1 MRHVTGAKSWLHV
14 DVLES
19 EQPGVHL
26 LRVTGELDL
35 GTIASLQS
43 SMEDLVGPGAR
54 VALDLEGL
62 RFCDSTGL
70 GAIIKLHRR
79 FADLGGVLA
88 LCAPGQRVLD
98 VLSIS
103 GVDQVIDVYP
113 SVAAATRILTRPAG

>member
-1 MRHVTGAKSWLHV
+1 MTGAKSWLHV
-14 DVLES
+14 DEVES
-19 EQPGVHL
+19 GPDGIHV

-35 GTIASLQS
+35 GTIGSLQAAV
-43 SMEDLVGPGAR
+43 EDLIAAGAR
-54 VALDLEGL
+54 VVLDLEGL

-79 FADLGGVLA
+79 LTDLGGTLA

-103 GVDQVIDVYP
+103 GVDQVISVYP
-113 SVAAATRILTRPAG
+113 SLAAALRALGTPAP

>member
-1 MRHVTGAKSWLHV
+1 MTGAKSWLHV
-14 DVLES
+14 DEATAEPTGIHV
-19 EQPGVHL
+19 

-35 GTIASLQS
+35 GTIGSLQS
-43 SMEDLVGPGAR
+43 AVEELITSGAR

-79 FADLGGVLA
+79 LTDLDGMLA

-103 GVDQVIDVYP
+103 GVDQVISVYP
-113 SVAAATRILTRPAG
+113 SVPAAMRALDTTAT

>member
-1 MRHVTGAKSWLHV
+1 MTGAKSWLHV
-14 DVLES
+14 DEVES
-19 EQPGVHL
+19 GPGGVRV

-35 GTIASLQS
+35 GTIGGLQS
-43 SMEDLVGPGAR
+43 AVEDLVTAESR
-54 VALDLEGL
+54 VVLDLEGL

-79 FADLGGVLA
+79 LSDLGGVLA

-103 GVDQVIDVYP
+103 GVDQVITVYP
-113 SVAAATRILTRPAG
+113 SVAAATRELSVS